1 MDHKEEPVPTELDVK
16 IAGIKNPTCA
26 VVLGF
31 STHRVLEELFK
42 THKNI
47 EHVVVI
53 EPSIKR
59 FHATLS
65 RHLVAQYLTDE
76 KIDFMVGIPMEELQ
90 SHIHQCFSRFDP
102 KVGSR
107 ANTCFQP
114 EIIPDPFVYGAEGVE
129 DPSMQQ
135 LLSEI
140 AAKASQSVFISMGCA
155 SDTFNR
161 WKQSVR
167 NFDNMGKCLTLERA
181 VDKFKGMPCVVV
193 GGGPSTEEFIKY
205 CKKYDLTKKAL
216 IIACDASLRRL
227 LKENIKPHIVT
238 RCERKKTLIFD
249 GVTKDDTKDIYYA
262 AYPWTDPSFFEL
274 FEKNIMLFR
283 SNGICNW
290 TEYKHLS
297 VDGGVSSANAA
308 LELAWRLGCKE
319 IVVSGIDLVFIDNA
333 SHMKGTKVE
342 FDIEKSKPKWQEQ
355 KTNDGK
361 TAMQIPVWRRCHD
374 EYVNSISKYKKKTEG
389 IKIYNTSQKG
399 AAIHGMDLVKWSALD
414 SLFTKRVY
422 PLKELEKV
430 AFKYPEK
437 ELKRFEKTKKDSV
450 EYLYQ
455 LKKDVDE
462 LFNQLQ
468 DALDN
473 NQREEKKCMLQVQAC
488 VDPVEF
494 FRANETSKSSLGEIY
509 RNPAKVIEKFKDEH
523 YPEKRAYFSN
533 IIADTL
539 QLDLFK
545 TENKVRSI
553 KNVVQVDHERLKT
566 FISLHCNLFKL
577 IDYYAGEIIYL
588 LEGNQDDNCGIL
600 SEPPRETEP
609 IKVND

>member
-1 MDHKEEPVPTELDVK
+1 MDHEEVPVPTELDVK
-16 IAGIKNPTCA
+16 VAGIKNPTCA

-31 STHRVLEELFK
+31 STHRVLEELLNSK
-42 THKNI
+42 KSI
-47 EHVVVI
+47 EHIVVI

-59 FHATLS
+59 FHATLR
-65 RHLVAQYLTDE
+65 RHLVTQYLTDE
-76 KIDFMVGIPMEELQ
+76 RIDFMVGIPTNELQ
-90 SHIHQCFSRFDP
+90 THIHGAFSRFDNMI
-102 KVGSR
+102 GSR
-107 ANTCFQP
+107 ANTCFSP
-114 EIIPDPFVYGAEGVE
+114 EIVPDPFVYSDQGVEGVE
-129 DPSMQQ
+129 MQKV
-135 LLSEI
+135 LAEI
-140 AAKASQSVFISMGCA
+140 ATKASQSVFISMGCS

-167 NFDNMGKCLTLERA
+167 NLDNMFKCLTLEKGI
-181 VDKFKGMPCVVV
+181 DKFKNMPCVVV
-193 GGGPSTEEFIKY
+193 GGGPSTEDFIKY
-205 CKKYDLTKKAL
+205 CKKYDLEKKAL

-249 GVTKDDTKDIYYA
+249 GVSKEDTKDIYYA

-308 LELAWRLGCKE
+308 LELAYRLGCTE
-319 IVVSGIDLVFIDNA
+319 IVVSGIDLVFVDNA

-342 FDIEKSKPKWQEQ
+342 FDIEKSRPKWVPQ

-361 TAMQIPVWRRCHD
+361 EAMQIPVWRRCQD
-374 EYVNSISKYKKKTEG
+374 EYVNSIAKYKKKNKE
-389 IKIYNTSQKG
+389 IKIFNTSQKG
-399 AAIHGMDLVKWSALD
+399 AYIHGTDLVKWDDLKGI
-414 SLFTKRVY
+414 FKKRVY
-422 PLKELEKV
+422 PLKKLGETT
-430 AFKYPEK
+430 FYYPDS
-437 ELKRFEKTKKDSV
+437 ELKRFEKTKADSLV
-450 EYLYQ
+450 YLKQ
-455 LKKDVDE
+455 LKKDIDE
-462 LFNQLQ
+462 VFCSLE

-473 NQREEKKCMLQVQAC
+473 NAREEKKCMLQAQTC

-494 FRANETSKSSLGEIY
+494 FRIADTSKNSLAEIY
-509 RNPAKVIEKFKDEH
+509 KMPAKVVEKFKDEH

-533 IIADTL
+533 LIADTI

-545 TENKVRSI
+545 TENKIRSL
-553 KNVVQVDHERLKT
+553 KNVIPIDHERLKHY
-566 FISLHCNLFKL
+566 ISLHANLYKL

-588 LEGNQDDNCGIL
+588 LEGGQYDNSRIL
-600 SEPPRETEP
+600 SEPLREERA
-609 IKVND
+609 IKGDD